1 MTARVSAGL
10 LVYRR
15 REGRLEVLLAHPGG
29 PFFARQD
36 EGAWTIPKGEPEP
49 GEDLL
54 ATAQREL
61 REEIGCEARGALIP
75 LGSVKQRG
83 GKTVHAWAF
92 EGDLEEDAPLPVNE
106 FELEWPPRSGERRR
120 FPEIDRAGFFPL
132 ELARAKI
139 REAQRPFLTRL
150 EEALRG

>member
-1 MTARVSAGL
+1 MAARVSAGF

-15 REGRLEVLLAHPGG
+15 REGILEVLLAHPGG
-29 PFFARQD
+29 PFFARKD

-54 ATAQREL
+54 AAARREL
-61 REEIGCEARGALIP
+61 REEIGCEPVGALIP

-92 EGDLEEDAPLPVNE
+92 EGDRDEDAPLPVNE

-120 FPEIDRAGFFPL
+120 FPEIDRALFFPL
-132 ELARAKI
+132 ERARAKI
-139 REAQRPFLTRL
+139 RESQRPFLTRL
-150 EEALRG
+150 EEALRA